1 MTNSCSYSWSLLML
15 VIGSEVRHASGSEST
30 TRSERRIRPRNGEF
44 VQEANFGGSEDERG
58 DAEVE
63 GESDEV
69 SYGKCHWTGGD
80 LRVEFQ

>member
-1 MTNSCSYSWSLLML
+1 MRFWRSYSPRFRL
-15 VIGSEVRHASGSEST
+15 GEHY
-30 TRSERRIRPRNGEF
+30 RSERRIRPRHGEF

>member
-1 MTNSCSYSWSLLML
+1 MLLL
-15 VIGSEVRHASGSEST
+15 VIDLEVRHSLPAVVG
-30 TRSERRIRPRNGEF
+30 RIRPRHGEF

-63 GESDEV
+63 GEGDEV
-69 SYGKCHWTGGD
+69 SYGKCHGTSGD